1 MAWKDRIA
9 GRSGQQVLTGANF
22 ALYTLIGIA
31 LIVLVN
37 WFVNNH
43 DIRWDMTPNKKYS
56 LSDQT
61 RKILKGLKDSNRN
74 VTIYAFDQERNFG
87 ELRDVL
93 GTYSSASNRV
103 KVQYVDVTRQPA
115 LAKEYGVHRA
125 GTIVVAADNRHM
137 EAQGSSEEGITNA
150 LVRVLKGQRTACFIQ
165 THGEHSLDS
174 TERDGYDHFKT
185 QLTNENYQT
194 ENLPFLQKMEIPK
207 DCTMAVIAGP
217 QNDYLPPE
225 IDVIH
230 KYLQD
235 GGRALIMLD
244 AGVEL
249 PNLAK
254 LLSDFGVTAR
264 NDLVIDENPVAQ
276 LFGTEPYMP
285 LIIKYGTNPIAEPLN
300 GRATLFP
307 LSRSFEVG
315 KDSKPGVSADA
326 LCDTSPESYGVT
338 NWNPKIKEIQFHA
351 GKDLKGPLSVAVAGS
366 ISGEGEKKTEG
377 RFVALG
383 TSLVAAN
390 SFLGFQ
396 SNRDFIMNS
405 INWLSADEDLISIR
419 ATPPESQHLNMN
431 AAQMGRVL
439 ILGVFGIPILIV
451 LAGVSVWW
459 QRR

>member
-1 MAWKDRIA
+1 MAWKDRLS
-9 GRSGQQVLTGANF
+9 GRSGQQVVTGANF
-22 ALYTLIGIA
+22 ALYTLIVIA

-37 WFVNNH
+37 WFVSNH
-43 DIRWDMTPNKKYS
+43 DHRWDMTPNKKYS

-61 RKILKGLKDSNRN
+61 RKILKDLSRD

-87 ELRDVL
+87 ERRDVL
-93 GTYSSASNRV
+93 GMYASAANRLKV
-103 KVQYVDVTRQPA
+103 KYVDPNRQPA
-115 LAKEYGVHRA
+115 LAKEYGVRSF
-125 GTIVVAADNRHM
+125 GTIVVTAGDRHM
-137 EAQGSSEEGITNA
+137 EAQGDTEEGITNA
-150 LVRVLKGQRTACFIQ
+150 LVRVLKGQRMACFIQ
-165 THGEHSLDS
+165 THGERNLDG
-174 TERDGYDHFKT
+174 TERDGYNHFKT
-185 QLTNENYQT
+185 QLSDENYQT
-194 ENLPFLQKMEIPK
+194 EMLPFLQKMEIPK
-207 DCTMAVIAGP
+207 DCTMAIIAGP

-225 IDVIH
+225 IDVIN

-235 GGRALIMLD
+235 GGRVLAMLD
-244 AGVEL
+244 AGVDL
-249 PNLAK
+249 PNLTK
-254 LLSDFGVTAR
+254 LLGDWGVKAR

-276 LFGTEPYMP
+276 IFGTEPYMP
-285 LIIKYGTNPIAEPLN
+285 LVVKYGSSPIVQPLN

-315 KDSKPGVSADA
+315 KDSKPGISADS
-326 LCDTSPESYGVT
+326 LCDTSSDSYDVT
-338 NWNPKIKEIQFHA
+338 DWTPKIKEIQFHA
-351 GKDLKGPLSVAVAGS
+351 GKDIKGPLSLAV
-366 ISGEGEKKTEG
+366 SGTLSGGGEKRTEG

-419 ATPPESQHLNMN
+419 ATPPESQHLNIN
-431 AAQMGRVL
+431 AEQMRRVL

-451 LAGVSVWW
+451 LAGFLVWW

>member
-9 GRSGQQVLTGANF
+9 GRSGQQVLSGANF

-37 WFVNNH
+37 WFVSNH
-43 DIRWDMTPNKKYS
+43 DKRWDMTPNKKYS

-61 RKILKGLKDSNRN
+61 RKILKGLTKD
-74 VTIYAFDQERNFG
+74 VTIYAFDQDRNFG
-87 ELRDVL
+87 ARRDVL
-93 GTYSSASNRV
+93 GMFESASNRV
-103 KVQYVDVTRQPA
+103 KVKYVDPTRQPA
-115 LAKEYGVHRA
+115 LAREFSVRSMGTTVVSA
-125 GTIVVAADNRHM
+125 GDRHM
-137 EAQGSSEEGITNA
+137 EAQGDGEEGITNA
-150 LVRVLKGQRTACFIQ
+150 LVRVLKGQRMACFIQ
-165 THGEHSLDS
+165 THGERNLDS
-174 TERDGYDHFKT
+174 TDRDGYDHFKK
-185 QLTNENYQT
+185 QLGDENYQT
-194 ENLPFLQKMEIPK
+194 QTLPFLQKMEIPK

-235 GGRALIMLD
+235 GGRALVMLD

-249 PNLAK
+249 PNLTK
-254 LLSDFGVTAR
+254 LLSDFGATAR

-276 LFGTEPYMP
+276 IFGTEPYMP
-285 LIIKYGTNPIAEPLN
+285 LIVKYGTNPIVQPLN

-307 LSRSFEVG
+307 LSRSFEV
-315 KDSKPGVSADA
+315 SKESKSGVSADS
-326 LCDTSPESYGVT
+326 LCDTSSDSYDVKD
-338 NWNPKIKEIQFHA
+338 WNPKIKEIKFEP
-351 GKDLKGPLSVAVAGS
+351 GKDLKGPLAVAVAGTV
-366 ISGEGEKKTEG
+366 SGGGEKKTEG
-377 RFVALG
+377 RFVAMG

-390 SFLGFQ
+390 SFLNFQ

-431 AAQMGRVL
+431 AEQMRRVL
-439 ILGVFGIPILIV
+439 ILGVFGIPLLIV
-451 LAGVSVWW
+451 LAGVLVWW
-459 QRR
+459 ERR

>member
-1 MAWKDRIA
+1 MAWKDRLA

-22 ALYTLIGIA
+22 ALYTLIAIA

-37 WFVNNH
+37 WFVNHH
-43 DIRWDMTPNKKYS
+43 DKRWDLTPNKKYS

-61 RKILKGLKDSNRN
+61 RKILKGLNRD

-87 ELRDVL
+87 ERRDVL
-93 GTYSSASNRV
+93 GMYSSASDRV
-103 KVQYVDVTRQPA
+103 KVKYVDPNRQPA
-115 LAKEYGVHRA
+115 LAKDFGVRTY
-125 GTIVVAADNRHM
+125 GTIVVAAGDRHM
-137 EAQGSSEEGITNA
+137 EAQGDGEEGITNA
-150 LVRVLKGQRTACFIQ
+150 LVRVLKGQRMACFIQ
-165 THGEHSLDS
+165 THGERNLDGS
-174 TERDGYDHFKT
+174 DREGYDRFKT

-194 ENLPFLQKMEIPK
+194 QSLPFLQKMEIPN
-207 DCTMAVIAGP
+207 DCTMVISAGP

-225 IDVIH
+225 IDVIN
-230 KYLQD
+230 KYLQN
-235 GGRALIMLD
+235 GGRVLAMLD
-244 AGVEL
+244 AGVDL
-249 PNLAK
+249 PNLTK
-254 LLSDFGVTAR
+254 LLGDWGVTVR

-276 LFGTEPYMP
+276 IFGTEPYMP
-285 LIIKYGTNPIAEPLN
+285 LIVKYGTNPIVQPLN

-315 KDSKPGVSADA
+315 KDSKPGISDDS
-326 LCDTSPESYGVT
+326 LCDTSSDSYDVKDWT
-338 NWNPKIKEIQFHA
+338 PKIKEIKFEA
-351 GKDLKGPLSVAVAGS
+351 GKDQKGPLTVAVAGT
-366 ISGEGEKKTEG
+366 ISGGGEKKTEG

-390 SFLGFQ
+390 SFLNFQ

-431 AAQMGRVL
+431 EEQMRRVL
-439 ILGVFGIPILIV
+439 ILGVFGVPILIV
-451 LAGVSVWW
+451 LAGVLVWW

>member
-43 DIRWDMTPNKKYS
+43 DQRWDMTPNKKYS

-61 RKILKGLKDSNRN
+61 RKLLKELNRD
-74 VTIYAFDQERNFG
+74 VTVYAFDRERSFG
-87 ELRDVL
+87 ERRDVL
-93 GTYSSASNRV
+93 GMYASASNRV
-103 KVQYVDVTRQPA
+103 KVKYVDPDRQPA
-115 LAKEYGVHRA
+115 LAKEFGVRSYGTVVVSA
-125 GTIVVAADNRHM
+125 GDRHM
-137 EAQGSSEEGITNA
+137 EAQGDGEEGITNA

-165 THGEHSLDS
+165 THGERNLDG
-174 TERDGYDHFKT
+174 TERDGYDHFKK
-185 QLTNENYQT
+185 QLGNENYQT
-194 ENLPFLQKMEIPK
+194 ETLPFLQKMEIPK

-235 GGRALIMLD
+235 GGRAFIMLD

-249 PNLAK
+249 PNLTK
-254 LLSDFGVTAR
+254 LLGDWGVTAR

-276 LFGTEPYMP
+276 IFGTEPYMP
-285 LIIKYGTNPIAEPLN
+285 LIVKYGSNPIVQPLN

-315 KDSKPGVSADA
+315 KDSKPGVSADS
-326 LCDTSPESYGVT
+326 LCDTSADSYDVID
-338 NWNPKIKEIQFHA
+338 WNPKIKEIQFHP
-351 GKDLKGPLSVAVAGS
+351 GKDQKGPLSVAVAGS
-366 ISGEGEKKTEG
+366 ISGGGEKKTEG
-377 RFVALG
+377 RFVAVG
-383 TSLVAAN
+383 TSLIAAN
-390 SFLGFQ
+390 SFLTFQ

-431 AAQMGRVL
+431 AEQMRRVL

>member
-22 ALYTLIGIA
+22 ALYTLIVIA

-43 DIRWDMTPNKKYS
+43 DQRWDVTPNKKYS

-61 RKILKGLKDSNRN
+61 RKILKDLSKD
-74 VTIYAFDQERNFG
+74 VTIYAFDKERNFG
-87 ELRDVL
+87 ERRDVL
-93 GTYSSASNRV
+93 GMYSSASNRV
-103 KVQYVDVTRQPA
+103 KVKFVDPDRQPA
-115 LAKEYGVHRA
+115 LAKEYSVRSY
-125 GTIVVAADNRHM
+125 GTIVVSAGDRHM
-137 EAQGSSEEGITNA
+137 EAQGDGEEGLTNA

-165 THGEHSLDS
+165 THGERNLEG
-174 TERDGYDHFKT
+174 TERDGYDHFKK
-185 QLTNENYQT
+185 QLDNENYQT
-194 ENLPFLQKMEIPK
+194 KMLPFLQKMEIPK

-225 IDVIH
+225 IDVLQ

-249 PNLAK
+249 SNLTK
-254 LLSDFGVTAR
+254 LLSEWGVTAR

-276 LFGTEPYMP
+276 IFGTEPYMP
-285 LIIKYGTNPIAEPLN
+285 LIVKYGTNPIAQPLN

-307 LSRSFEVG
+307 ISRSFEVG
-315 KDSKPGVSADA
+315 KDSKPGVSADS
-326 LCDTSPESYGVT
+326 LCDTSSDSYGVT
-338 NWNPKIKEIQFHA
+338 GWNPNIKEIQQFRA
-351 GKDLKGPLSVAVAGS
+351 GKDVKGPLSVAVAGS
-366 ISGEGEKKTEG
+366 VSGGGEKKTEG

-383 TSLVAAN
+383 TSLIAAN

-405 INWLSADEDLISIR
+405 INWLSEDEDLISIR
-419 ATPPESQHLNMN
+419 ATPPESQHLTMN
-431 AAQMGRVL
+431 AEQMRRVL
-439 ILGVFGIPILIV
+439 ILGVFGIPLLIV
-451 LAGVSVWW
+451 LAGVLVWW
-459 QRR
+459 ERR

>member
-1 MAWKDRIA
+1 MAWKDRIT
-9 GRSGQQVLTGANF
+9 GRSGQQVLSGANF
-22 ALYTLIGIA
+22 ALYSLIVIA

-43 DIRWDMTPNKKYS
+43 DHRWDMTPNKKYS
-56 LSDQT
+56 LSEQT
-61 RKILKGLKDSNRN
+61 HKILKDLSRD
-74 VTIYAFDQERNFG
+74 VTIYVFDQEHNFG
-87 ELRDVL
+87 ERRDVL
-93 GTYSSASNRV
+93 GMYSSASNRV
-103 KVQYVDVTRQPA
+103 KVKYVDPNRQPA
-115 LAKEYGVHRA
+115 LAKEFSVRSY
-125 GTIVVAADNRHM
+125 GTIVVSSGDRHM
-137 EAQGSSEEGITNA
+137 ESQGDSEEGITNA

-165 THGEHSLDS
+165 THGERNLDG
-174 TERDGYDHFKT
+174 TEGEGYDRFKK
-185 QLTNENYQT
+185 QLDNENYQT
-194 ENLPFLQKMEIPK
+194 QTLPFLQKMEIPK
-207 DCTMAVIAGP
+207 DCTMAIIAGP

-225 IDVIH
+225 IDVIR

-235 GGRALIMLD
+235 GGRVLIMLD

-249 PNLAK
+249 PNLTK

-276 LFGTEPYMP
+276 IFGTKPYMP
-285 LIIKYGTNPIAEPLN
+285 LIVKYGTNALVQPLN

-315 KDSKPGVSADA
+315 KDAKPGVSADS
-326 LCDTSPESYGVT
+326 LCDTSSDSYGVT
-338 NWNPKIKEIQFHA
+338 DWNPKIEEIQFRA
-351 GKDLKGPLSVAVAGS
+351 GKDVKGPLSVAVAGS
-366 ISGEGEKKTEG
+366 VPGGGEKKTEG
-377 RFVALG
+377 RFIALG
-383 TSLVAAN
+383 TSLIASN
-390 SFLGFQ
+390 SFLNFQ

-431 AAQMGRVL
+431 AEQMRRVL

-451 LAGVSVWW
+451 LAGVLVWW